1 MIIGTLAML
10 LIGAASLP
18 AIFILV
24 YVYRKDR
31 TEREPG
37 GLLLKLVLM
46 GFLSA
51 VFAVGSELLGGMIF
65 ERIPFASEIQANFWK
80 YLIVVAL
87 SEEFFKYILMKKAT
101 WKNINFNCTYDGVVY
116 AVFTSLGF
124 AILENFLY
132 IIDGGIKT
140 ALIRAVTAI
149 PGHASFGIFMGVFY
163 GIAKKYQGRDNE
175 GASLFFR
182 ILAVFMP
189 TLLHGIYDFSTTLGS
204 LWLFLGFIIAMFLF
218 AFKMI
223 HVTSDKDT
231 IIGEI
236 PGANIS
242 EETIVN
248 ESEAD
253 TPVSH
258 VIITPKT
265 ADGAQRLTNYR
276 TGGSDK

>member
-1 MIIGTLAML
+1 MSIGRTARNANP
-10 LIGAASLP
+10 AAS
-18 AIFILV
+18 
-24 YVYRKDR
+24 
-31 TEREPG
+31 
-37 GLLLKLVLM
+37 
-46 GFLSA
+46 FLSA

-149 PGHASFGIFMGVFY
+149 PGHASFGVFMGVFY
-163 GIAKKYQGRDNE
+163 GIAKKYQSRDNE

-223 HVTSDKDT
+223 HVMSDNDT
-231 IIGEI
+231 IIGGI
-236 PGANIS
+236 PDTDIS

-248 ESEAD
+248 EPDAD

-265 ADGAQRLTNYR
+265 ADGTQRLTNYR